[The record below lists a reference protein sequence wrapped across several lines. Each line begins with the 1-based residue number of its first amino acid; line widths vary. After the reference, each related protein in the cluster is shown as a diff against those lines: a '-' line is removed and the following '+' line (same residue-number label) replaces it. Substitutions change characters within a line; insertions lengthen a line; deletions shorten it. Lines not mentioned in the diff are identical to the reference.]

1 MATKNPHGMTDRMW
15 AFCRR
20 YVEQGFTDAAKAYR
34 LSFPGC
40 KSQKAAESG
49 ASRLLVSAKVSAYL
63 AEVKGKAKERT
74 QVTAAMV
81 LAELVKIGFS
91 DMANYAEWSKGGVML
106 YASEDLTPDMT
117 AAVSEI
123 TETVT
128 KDGGSLRFKLHDKR
142 AALDSIGK
150 HFGMFTDKRDAAH
163 GGEPGSNDWTP
174 EHFQA
179 LWVQLKMC
187 KSLAEIEKMFVK
199 MAKKQMGHPPT
210 GVFNGM
216 LG

>member
-1 MATKNPHGMTDRMW
+1 MW

-49 ASRLLVSAKVSAYL
+49 ASRLLVSAKVAAYL
-63 AEVKGKAKERT
+63 AEVKDKAKERT
-74 QVTAAMV
+74 QVTADMV
-81 LAELVKIGFS
+81 LEELAKLAFTN
-91 DMANYAEWSKGGVML
+91 MADYAQWSTGGVDL
-106 YASEDLTPDMT
+106 KASENMTPEMT

-128 KDGGSLRFKLHDKR
+128 KDGGSVRFKLHDKR
-142 AALDSIGK
+142 AALESIGK
-150 HFGMFTDKRDAAH
+150 HFGMFTDKRDAEH

-199 MAKKQMGHPPT
+199 MAKQQMGHPPT
-210 GVFNGM
+210 GAFRGR